1 MDYSELISII
11 TERPQ
16 RFAWLLGAGS
26 SRSAGLPTATD
37 ILWDL
42 KRRYYCREE
51 NQEVTQQ
58 DIQNDAVK
66 SKIQSYMLSKDFP
79 DCWADNEYSTYF
91 ERIFGSNRERQS
103 AYLRAMLSEDR
114 VALSVGNRAL
124 GALMAMGHARVVFTT
139 NFDSVVEKSVAEVAG
154 SSLSAFHLEGSYAA
168 NTALNNEDYPIYC
181 KLHGDFRYE
190 SIKNLLEDLRAHDTE
205 LGRCLVN
212 ACNRFGL
219 IVTGYSGR
227 DSIVMN
233 LLESVLQ
240 TSNPFPHG
248 LYWTGLERSPA
259 TASVRRLLEAAKA
272 RGIKAE
278 YITIE
283 TFDALLLRLWRNIP
297 DKNPQYIAK
306 VQRTR
311 HTQVSIPRPARGNMG
326 PLLRVNALPLIV
338 PDKCLEARFSL
349 LPEWDELNEA
359 ERIAKNQLI
368 LTKGE
373 AVLMWGS
380 RDVAKQAFGDRY
392 AGAQPTDISAA
403 THNLKD
409 HLYLK
414 AFLEEALGRALTR
427 GKSLLL
433 RSARHRVFL
442 IADRNA
448 EDQSDLKPLSQIL
461 GKVHCSVPGLFTK
474 VTPEHSE
481 QEQVWWA
488 EAAQIAIEEKEGRF
502 WLMVTPDIW
511 IWPRWA
517 RQDATAL
524 LDERRSDRFNAKTDQ
539 LLSAWSQI
547 LLGTTDQNNTVQLR
561 PFNGG
566 DELENPAFTVGTETA
581 YCSRARQ

>member
-1 MDYSELISII
+1 MDYGDLISII

-37 ILWDL
+37 IIWDL

-58 DIQNDAVK
+58 DIHNDAVK
-66 SKIQSYMLSKDFP
+66 SKIQSYMLSQGFP
-79 DCWADNEYSTYF
+79 DAWADNEYSAYF
-91 ERIFGSNRERQS
+91 ERIFRSDHERQS
-103 AYLRAMLSEDR
+103 AYLRAILSEDR

-139 NFDSVVEKSVAEVAG
+139 NFDSVVEKSIAEVAG
-154 SSLSAFHLEGSYAA
+154 SALSAFHLEGSYAA
-168 NTALNNEDYPIYC
+168 NAALDNEDYPIYC

-190 SIKNLLEDLRAHDTE
+190 SIKNLSEDLRSYDAE

-227 DSIVMN
+227 DSIVMA

-248 LYWTGLERSPA
+248 LYWTGLDRSPA
-259 TASVRRLLEAAKA
+259 PASVRRLLEAAKA
-272 RGIKAE
+272 RGVKAE
-278 YITIE
+278 HITIE
-283 TFDALLLRLWRNIP
+283 TFDALLLRLWRNLP
-297 DKNPQYIAK
+297 DKNPQFIAK
-306 VQRTR
+306 VQKTQ
-311 HTQVSIPRPARGNMG
+311 HTQVSIPMPAPGNRG
-326 PLLRVNALPLIV
+326 PIVRVNALPLIL
-338 PDKCLEARFSL
+338 PDKCLEPTFPA
-349 LPEWDELNEA
+349 LPDWDELNEA
-359 ERIAKNQLI
+359 ERVSKNQLI
-368 LTKGE
+368 LTKAD

-380 RDVAKQAFGDRY
+380 RDTARQAFGDRFS
-392 AGAQPTDISAA
+392 GAQPYDISAA

-414 AFLEEALGRALTR
+414 AFLEKALGRTLAR
-427 GKSLLL
+427 GKSILL

-448 EDQSDLKPLSQIL
+448 EDQSDLKPLSQVL
-461 GKVHCSVPGLFTK
+461 GKVQGKVPGVFTE
-474 VTPEHSE
+474 VTPEHPE

-488 EAAQIAIEEKEGRF
+488 EAAQIAIEEKDGRF
-502 WLMVTPDIW
+502 WLVVTPDIW
-511 IWPRWA
+511 VWPRRA
-517 RQDATAL
+517 RQHATAL
-524 LDERRSDRFNAKTDQ
+524 LDQRRSDRFNAKTDQ
-539 LLSAWSQI
+539 LLSAWSQM
-547 LLGTTDQNNTVQLR
+547 LLGTTDQNTTVQLQ
-561 PFNGG
+561 PFDSG
-566 DELENPAFTVGTETA
+566 DEAENPVFKVGTRTA
-581 YCSRARQ
+581 FFRLVR